1 MKKNS
6 DSPLRDGKK
15 LPAYQRKNPRSAELA
30 AEARHKKNAARPKQ
44 TFVVGQG
51 WVR

>member
-1 MKKNS
+1 MLADSSNKQKKRS
-6 DSPLRDGKK
+6 
-15 LPAYQRKNPRSAELA
+15 YERKNERSAEQQQ
-30 AEARHKKNAARPKQ
+30 EDRHKKNAARPKQ